1 MLINYSEQ
9 GKQNKKKGTQAESES
24 AKFWS
29 KRLDTNVKRTVRSG
43 ALLSW
48 PGDLVD
54 MGNSILQ
61 DFVIDSKY
69 GSTAIPKKI
78 EQYAS
83 KKGISIDVMLEEK
96 RQYIMKSIFDE
107 LGLNSDATKA
117 DLDSVLISI
126 DPKRANEIMGRLI

>member
-1 MLINYSEQ
+1 MSKEKDKKIIDNYM
-9 GKQNKKKGTQAESES
+9 KKHP
-24 AKFWS
+24 
-29 KRLDTNVKRTVRSG
+29 N
-43 ALLSW
+43 
-48 PGDLVD
+48 
-54 MGNSILQ
+54 
-61 DFVIDSKY
+61 
-69 GSTAIPKKI
+69 AIPKKI